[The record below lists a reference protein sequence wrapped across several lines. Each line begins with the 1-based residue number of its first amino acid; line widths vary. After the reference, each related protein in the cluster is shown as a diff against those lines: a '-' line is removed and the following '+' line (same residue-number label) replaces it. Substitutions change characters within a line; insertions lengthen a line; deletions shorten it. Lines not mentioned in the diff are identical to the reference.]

1 MPGKFRK
8 TFVII
13 LHRKKDLWGVVGG
26 VQPVSKPNR
35 RLVLWKTPLQEVSS
49 ILQMAADRKKERKK
63 EHRTTT
69 MQKSAN
75 EEEYVRVLHIAQKTA
90 KNTKPLPRCRSLQ
103 MKMKK

>member
-1 MPGKFRK
+1 MKNSVTGSQQYSTNGSR
-8 TFVII
+8 
-13 LHRKKDLWGVVGG
+13 
-26 VQPVSKPNR
+26 Q
-35 RLVLWKTPLQEVSS
+35 
-49 ILQMAADRKKERKK
+49 KERKK
-63 EHRTTT
+63 EHRSTT